1 MLQGAVGEEEIPAK
15 LGNLK
20 DPWTSNLRH
29 TGDGDPDENDFESA
43 LFPREEENADEAP
56 AWSDPDP
63 DSTKVDLESLALRR
77 KLRTSLDEKLL
88 SVGMYEERLRKQRQ
102 AMSSQVNWSQLE
114 QMKEYKTVPMS
125 LKSASERLE
134 PGKIELSR
142 LKDANQSETS
152 NSVVGSVEF
161 HPSSPLLLTAGLDR
175 HLRFFNVDGVENT
188 RVQSIFI
195 KDMPIHQASFADGG
209 SKVVASGR
217 RPFFYVLD
225 LETAKIEREAKLFGR
240 QERSIEAFA
249 TSPSSKTVAFFGR
262 DGNIPL
268 VSMLSRQVIGNIK
281 MNGSVRAGTFLADG
295 HKLLTSG
302 QDGIIY
308 LWDLR
313 KYQCIDRFIDEGNVG
328 SAALAASSD
337 PYTFASGSTV
347 GIVNVYR
354 IPETSGRG
362 ASQEGLSKPTIP
374 QQLRPLKALNHL
386 VTSADIVRFSPDG
399 QILAIASRLTRDA
412 FKLIHVRSL
421 TAFSNWPTSRTPLH
435 YVHSACFSPKGGY
448 LAIGNA
454 RGRVLL
460 YRLSQYPETC

>member
-1 MLQGAVGEEEIPAK
+1 MV
-15 LGNLK
+15 
-20 DPWTSNLRH
+20 S
-29 TGDGDPDENDFESA
+29 EST
-43 LFPREEENADEAP
+43 LFHIDEENVDEEAP

-63 DSTKVDLESLALRR
+63 DSLKINLESLAFRR
-77 KLRTSLDEKLL
+77 KLRRSEEEELL
-88 SVGMYEERLRKQRQ
+88 SVGMYEQRLRKQRE
-102 AMSSQVNWSQLE
+102 AMSLQVHWSQSE
-114 QMKEYKTVPMS
+114 QKQEHKNTSMS
-125 LKSASERLE
+125 VKNASQRLE
-134 PGKIELSR
+134 PGKIELAR
-142 LKDANQSETS
+142 LKDANRSDIS
-152 NSVVGSVEF
+152 SSVVGSVEF
-161 HPSSPLLLTAGLDR
+161 HTSSPLLLTAGLDR

-188 RVQSIFI
+188 KVQSIYI
-195 KDMPIHQASFADGG
+195 EDMPIHQASFADGG
-209 SKVVASGR
+209 SKVVAAGR

-240 QERSIEAFA
+240 QERSIESFT
-249 TSPSSKTVAFFGR
+249 TSPSSNTVAFFGR

-268 VSMLSRQVIGNIK
+268 VSMLSRQVIGNFK

-295 HKLLTSG
+295 QKLLTSG

-308 LWDLR
+308 LWDVR
-313 KYQCIDRFIDEGNVG
+313 MFQCIDRFIDEGNVG

-337 PYTFASGSTV
+337 PYTFASGSNA

-354 IPETSGRG
+354 IPEASGHSAPQQG
-362 ASQEGLSKPTIP
+362 SSKPTIP
-374 QQLRPLKALNHL
+374 RALRPLKALTHL
-386 VTSADIVRFSPDG
+386 VTSADVVKFSPDG

-412 FKLIHVRSL
+412 LKLIHVRSL

-460 YRLSQYPETC
+460 YRLSQYPDI